1 MNESIQFRDD
11 DYLSCSSY
19 QSYNPDTSG
28 IHRFENEGKFYF
40 SFIENARVIL
50 RSEGYSTET
59 GRENGVAS
67 VLKNMV
73 NEDQY
78 VTKQLPDGRW
88 VLSLKALNH
97 QEIAR
102 SCPFASEDEVKRFLP
117 SMRKKYSDE
126 MLGLASVTAGSVAQ
140 KGVAFAGDGDEE
152 DDYMICRE
160 YEEKYSASAAD
171 ADGFVSF
178 QHENTGKFY
187 FAWYDKNGQVKL
199 RSEGYPT
206 AAARDNGLASV
217 KKNKDTE
224 ERWSVEEKRGL
235 HYLVLKAGNHQEIGR
250 SCPHKSADEAL
261 GILKAPAVTTV
272 DAVASGGE
280 EDDYMICREYEEKY
294 SASAADADGFVSFQ
308 HENTGKFYF
317 AWYDKNGQVKLRSEG
332 YPTAAAR
339 DNGLA
344 SVKKNKDTEERW
356 SVEEKRGL
364 HYLVLKAGNHQEIGR
379 SCPHKSADEA
389 WGITRAA
396 AVAAPAVAAAA
407 AAIPSVSRDKD
418 DDYLHCDQYKGH
430 QVTDKVNN
438 IAYFKHN
445 DGRLFFVVYNRDG
458 GVKLRSE
465 GFDTVEHRDSELR
478 EVIRL
483 MNDQSMYHTIEKAGY
498 RMRVLKDKSGR
509 EVGRSCPEK
518 IGAPVAAPVV
528 AAAPAV
534 APAPVREERKAAA
547 APVAATGGGFNW
559 WWLLPLLLLI
569 PLFFWWNS
577 CNGSKSDMEA
587 TSVTT
592 ETPAPAA
599 VAVDTVKAAEPA
611 VTQTTPVEAAKT
623 PDCNLNWILFDFDKY
638 NIRPDADAELQQMAK
653 ILKDN
658 PTYTGILK
666 AHTDSKGS
674 DEYNQVLSQNRAK
687 EAKKVLVAAGIEAAR
702 IETTA
707 SSEAAPIASNTDD
720 DSGRKFN
727 RRVELYVV
735 DANKKEVCKSIPP
748 QVPDSLKGN

>member
-1 MNESIQFRDD
+1 
-11 DYLSCSSY
+11 
-19 QSYNPDTSG
+19 
-28 IHRFENEGKFYF
+28 
-40 SFIENARVIL
+40 
-50 RSEGYSTET
+50 
-59 GRENGVAS
+59 
-67 VLKNMV
+67 
-73 NEDQY
+73 
-78 VTKQLPDGRW
+78 
-88 VLSLKALNH
+88 
-97 QEIAR
+97 
-102 SCPFASEDEVKRFLP
+102 
-117 SMRKKYSDE
+117 
-126 MLGLASVTAGSVAQ
+126 
-140 KGVAFAGDGDEE
+140 
-152 DDYMICRE
+152 
-160 YEEKYSASAAD
+160 
-171 ADGFVSF
+171 
-178 QHENTGKFY
+178 
-187 FAWYDKNGQVKL
+187 
-199 RSEGYPT
+199 
-206 AAARDNGLASV
+206 
-217 KKNKDTE
+217 
-224 ERWSVEEKRGL
+224 
-235 HYLVLKAGNHQEIGR
+235 
-250 SCPHKSADEAL
+250 
-261 GILKAPAVTTV
+261 
-272 DAVASGGE
+272 
-280 EDDYMICREYEEKY
+280 
-294 SASAADADGFVSFQ
+294 
-308 HENTGKFYF
+308 
-317 AWYDKNGQVKLRSEG
+317 
-332 YPTAAAR
+332 
-339 DNGLA
+339 
-344 SVKKNKDTEERW
+344 
-356 SVEEKRGL
+356 
-364 HYLVLKAGNHQEIGR
+364 
-379 SCPHKSADEA
+379 
-389 WGITRAA
+389 
-396 AVAAPAVAAAA
+396 
-407 AAIPSVSRDKD
+407 
-418 DDYLHCDQYKGH
+418 
-430 QVTDKVNN
+430 
-438 IAYFKHN
+438 
-445 DGRLFFVVYNRDG
+445 
-458 GVKLRSE
+458 
-465 GFDTVEHRDSELR
+465 
-478 EVIRL
+478 
-483 MNDQSMYHTIEKAGY
+483 
-498 RMRVLKDKSGR
+498 MRVLKDKSGR

-569 PLFFWWNS
+569 PLFFWWKS